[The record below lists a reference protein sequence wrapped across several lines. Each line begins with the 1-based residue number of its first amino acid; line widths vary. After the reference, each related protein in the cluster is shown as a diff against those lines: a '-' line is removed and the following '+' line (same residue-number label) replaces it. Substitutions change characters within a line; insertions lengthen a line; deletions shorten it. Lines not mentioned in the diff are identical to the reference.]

1 MIYKIIEII
10 KFFYFTI
17 NIDKRKKITIL
28 IILMTISSIMEFLS
42 IGSIVPLISTF
53 LNYDFAKSS
62 NFFIKFF
69 YDYFNNFS
77 NFQTTLIIIFGFIII
92 LSAIFRL
99 AVFRLSLKL
108 TALISSDLASNI
120 YKSTINQSYNK
131 FIKQSTNVIISSVTE
146 KNAKITGV
154 ILALFQFFSG
164 IIITLGILT
173 ALLVHNFSLTM
184 ILIIALATLYILVA
198 SLSKF
203 YLKKNSKVISKY
215 SEYRIKFLQE
225 SFGNIRDI
233 ILDKLQNIFFKI
245 YFASEK
251 KFRLAEANISTIA
264 GFPKIII
271 ESFGII
277 LLLLFVSIY
286 FGDSQD
292 NNSKIII
299 SLGVFAYAA
308 NRLLPMF
315 HSIYQA
321 WAQLL
326 GNLNILEDVKLT
338 LNNEIINQKELDN
351 QISKKTNFNRIT
363 FEDMNFSYNKN
374 NGQVL
379 EKINLSFDL
388 NQKIGIVGK
397 TGSGKSTFIDLI
409 MGLLNPMSGKILID
423 DKELRGDIKDLWQ
436 MQIAHVPQDIF
447 LINDTIK
454 NNITF
459 NIDEKNIDTKKL
471 EEVISISELKDFVD
485 NLDKGLNTVV
495 GENGI
500 NISGGQKQRI
510 GIARALYKDK
520 KILIMDEATSAL
532 DYETENKIINN
543 ITQNSNNI
551 TLISIT
557 HRIGSLR
564 NFDKT
569 INLDL
574 IKLG

>member
-1 MIYKIIEII
+1 M
-10 KFFYFTI
+10 
-17 NIDKRKKITIL
+17 
-28 IILMTISSIMEFLS
+28 
-42 IGSIVPLISTF
+42 
-53 LNYDFAKSS
+53 
-62 NFFIKFF
+62 
-69 YDYFNNFS
+69 
-77 NFQTTLIIIFGFIII
+77 
-92 LSAIFRL
+92 
-99 AVFRLSLKL
+99 
-108 TALISSDLASNI
+108 
-120 YKSTINQSYNK
+120 
-131 FIKQSTNVIISSVTE
+131 
-146 KNAKITGV
+146 
-154 ILALFQFFSG
+154 
-164 IIITLGILT
+164 
-173 ALLVHNFSLTM
+173 
-184 ILIIALATLYILVA
+184 
-198 SLSKF
+198 
-203 YLKKNSKVISKY
+203 
-215 SEYRIKFLQE
+215 
-225 SFGNIRDI
+225 
-233 ILDKLQNIFFKI
+233 DKLQNIFFKI

-271 ESFGII
+271 ESIGII

-363 FEDMNFSYNKN
+363 FEDMNFSYNEN

>member
-1 MIYKIIEII
+1 MVSPI
-10 KFFYFTI
+10 KGFCD
-17 NIDKRKKITIL
+17 IDKRKKITAL
-28 IILMTISSIMEFLS
+28 IILMTIASIMEFLS

-69 YDYFNNFS
+69 YGYFSNFS
-77 NFQTTLIIIFGFIII
+77 NFQTTLIIVFGFIII

-108 TALISSDLASNI
+108 TALISSDLASNM

-146 KNAKITGV
+146 KNAKIAGV

-271 ESFGII
+271 ESIGII

-363 FEDMNFSYNKN
+363 FEDMNFSYNEN

-574 IKLG
+574 IKLR

>member
-17 NIDKRKKITIL
+17 NIDKRKKITAL

-69 YDYFNNFS
+69 YDYFSNFS
-77 NFQTTLIIIFGFIII
+77 NFQTTLIIVFGFIII

-245 YFASEK
+245 YFISEK

-326 GNLNILEDVKLT
+326 GNLDILEDVKLT
-338 LNNEIINQKELDN
+338 LNNEIIYQKELDN

-363 FEDMNFSYNKN
+363 FKDMNFSYNEN

-409 MGLLNPMSGKILID
+409 MGLLKPMSGKILID
-423 DKELRGDIKDLWQ
+423 DKELRGDLKDLWQ

-532 DYETENKIINN
+532 DYETENKIISN
-543 ITQNSNNI
+543 ITQNPKNI

-574 IKLG
+574 IKLR

>member
-1 MIYKIIEII
+1 MINKIIEII
-10 KFFYFTI
+10 KFFYLSI
-17 NIDKRKKITIL
+17 NTDKRKKINFL

-42 IGSIVPLISTF
+42 IGSIIPLISTL

-62 NFFIKFF
+62 NFFIKIF
-69 YDYFNNFS
+69 YNYFS
-77 NFQTTLIIIFGFIII
+77 TTSDFQTTLIIIFGFIII

-164 IIITLGILT
+164 VIIMFGVLT

-184 ILIIALATLYILVA
+184 ILIISLATLYIIVA

-233 ILDKLQNIFFKI
+233 ILDKLQNIFSKI
-245 YFASEK
+245 YFVSEK
-251 KFRLAEANISTIA
+251 KFRLAESNISTIA

-286 FGDSQD
+286 FSDAQD

-308 NRLLPMF
+308 NRILPMF
-315 HSIYQA
+315 HNVYQA
-321 WAQLL
+321 WAQLM
-326 GNLNILEDVKLT
+326 GNLDILEDVKLT
-338 LNNEIINQKELDN
+338 LNNEIINKKEIAN
-351 QISKKTNFNRIT
+351 EISKETNFKRIT
-363 FEDMNFSYNKN
+363 FKDMNFSYNDKN
-374 NGQVL
+374 RQVL

-409 MGLLNPMSGKILID
+409 MGLLEPVSGKILVD
-423 DKELRGDIKDLWQ
+423 DKELKGDTKTLWQ

-447 LINDTIK
+447 LINDSIK

-471 EEVISISELKDFVD
+471 EEVISISELKDFI
-485 NLDKGLNTVV
+485 NSLNQGLDTIV

-510 GIARALYKDK
+510 GIARALYKNK
-520 KILIMDEATSAL
+520 KILIIDEATSAL

-543 ITQNSNNI
+543 ITQDSNNI

-557 HRIGSLR
+557 HRIGNLK
-564 NFDKT
+564 NFHKT

-574 IKLG
+574 IKT